1 MNEVL
6 TKVSILNQRML
17 SQALRRLLLPENRTG
32 SLHEIVMEFECVA
45 VGSSL
50 DVGYLLDAFSDGGWE
65 VLTLISKLMK
75 LTVDAMLSL
84 LLLVIEV
91 FALAGFIAGIVAIVF
106 RLLENI
112 LLFGLFLF
120 CFICGDHPRATLIIF
135 LVFMCC
141 AQRTA

>member
-91 FALAGFIAGIVAIVF
+91 FALAGIVAIVF

-120 CFICGDHPRATLIIF
+120 CFVCGDHPRATLFIF
-135 LVFMCC
+135 LVFIRCT
-141 AQRTA
+141 QRTA